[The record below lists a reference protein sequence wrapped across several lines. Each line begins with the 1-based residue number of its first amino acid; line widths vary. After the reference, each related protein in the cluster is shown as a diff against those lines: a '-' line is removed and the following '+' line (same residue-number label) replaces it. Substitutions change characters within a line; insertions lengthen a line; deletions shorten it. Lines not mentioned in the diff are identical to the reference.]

1 MEIFVCYKQI
11 RLEQLRGDG
20 MLMLEH
26 VSKIYQGKM
35 PYQAL
40 EDVSFSV
47 AVGEFVAV
55 MGPSGSGKSTL
66 LNLIGTTD
74 SLSSGEV
81 IVNQHKIKTLSKNE
95 LADFRRTSLGFVFQ
109 QFHLLD
115 TLTVEENIVLP
126 LTLGRYGLK
135 EMEQRIAIL
144 LKRLHL
150 TEHAKKRTYEISG
163 GQAQRAAIGRA
174 LIHKPKLVL
183 CDEPTGN
190 LDTKSSKEVLQLLA
204 EMRSEEETT
213 ILMVTHDALAASY
226 CDRVLFL
233 KDGKLYNELYRPM
246 KQGDFYKQIS
256 NVLISLGGDEDD
268 FSSVR
273 LS

>member
-1 MEIFVCYKQI
+1 MLKQSKDYK
-11 RLEQLRGDG
+11 LLRGEG
-20 MLMLEH
+20 MLTLENI
-26 VSKIYQGKM
+26 SKIYQGRL

-40 EDVSFSV
+40 EDVSFSMS
-47 AVGEFVAV
+47 AGEFVAV

-81 IVNQHKIKTLSKNE
+81 FVNQRPIKALSKNE
-95 LADFRRTSLGFVFQ
+95 LADFRRTTLGFVFQ

-126 LTLGRYGLK
+126 LTLGRYGIK
-135 EMEQRIAIL
+135 EMEQRSDTML
-144 LKRLHL
+144 TRLGLK
-150 TEHAKKRTYEISG
+150 EHAKKRTYELSG
-163 GQAQRAAIGRA
+163 GQAQRVAIGRA

-204 EMRSEEETT
+204 EIRLEEETT

-233 KDGKLYNELYRPM
+233 KDGRLYNELYRPT
-246 KQGDFYKQIS
+246 KQGDFYQQIS
-256 NVLISLGGDEDD
+256 NVLISLGGTEDD

-273 LS
+273 FS